1 MSCRRITL
9 LVFFLVS
16 LQAFSQKLDT
26 RQAYWFSVTNSWI
39 DHSELNA
46 ALSSQEFESIKDQYT
61 SLGIGWSR
69 FSDRIGFGLTSNLYM
84 MRRSGYF
91 NGQPQFNQKAV
102 NTQYF
107 SFEGFLAYEVYQSDE
122 GWSFYPRANFGGGL
136 IRLRTKELT
145 TDFFDTVSK
154 TGLQYGISLHMDKL
168 SRLPDV
174 RDEEDRAKP
183 NKFFTLVGFAV
194 GYRLAPAS
202 SWELTPFP
210 SENTVSMSPQSFYVS
225 VNIGMGERR

>member
-1 MSCRRITL
+1 MSCKRITL

-26 RQAYWFSVTNSWI
+26 RQSYWFSVTNSWI
-39 DHSELNA
+39 DHSDLNGT
-46 ALSSQEFESIKDQYT
+46 LSSQEFEPLKDQYT

-69 FSDRIGFGLTSNLYM
+69 FSDRIGFGFTSNLYM

-91 NGQPQFNQKAV
+91 NGQPLFNQKAV

-136 IRLRTKELT
+136 IRLVQESIWYRYKDGCSNNKSGPPGFCATCCAE
-145 TDFFDTVSK
+145 F
-154 TGLQYGISLHMDKL
+154 GIL
-168 SRLPDV
+168 SGQ
-174 RDEEDRAKP
+174 EQG
-183 NKFFTLVGFAV
+183 GFQK
-194 GYRLAPAS
+194 G
-202 SWELTPFP
+202 
-210 SENTVSMSPQSFYVS
+210 
-225 VNIGMGERR
+225 